1 MNQHTQEGAIISKLP
16 PKQVSE
22 KFRIQEFIL
31 RVGQPEDKYPQEIK
45 FQLVNDNIDLLDF
58 IQVNDVVEVTFDLR
72 GREYNGTHY
81 VTLNAT
87 KVTSKLF

>member
-1 MNQHTQEGAIISKLP
+1 MNQHTQEGAIINKLP
-16 PKQVSE
+16 AKQVSE
-22 KFRIQEFIL
+22 KFKVQEFIL
-31 RVGQPEDKYPQEIK
+31 RVGQPEDKYPQEVK

-72 GREYNGTHY
+72 GREYNGTQY

>member
-1 MNQHTQEGAIISKLP
+1 MSQHTETGAIISKLP

-22 KFRIQEFIL
+22 KFKVQEFIL
-31 RVGQPEDKYPQEIK
+31 KVGQPEDKYPQEVK

>member
-1 MNQHTQEGAIISKLP
+1 MNQHTATGAIITKLP
-16 PKQVSE
+16 AKQVSE
-22 KFRIQEFIL
+22 KFKVQEFIL
-31 RVGQPEDKYPQEIK
+31 RVGQPEDKYPQDVK

-72 GREYNGTHY
+72 GREYNSTHY

>member
-22 KFRIQEFIL
+22 KFKVQEFIL
-31 RVGQPEDKYPQEIK
+31 KVGQPEDKYPQEIK
-45 FQLVNDNIDLLDF
+45 FQLVNDKIDLLDF

-81 VTLNAT
+81 VTLNVT

>member
-1 MNQHTQEGAIISKLP
+1 MSQHTETGAIISKLP

-22 KFRIQEFIL
+22 KFKVQEFIL
-31 RVGQPEDKYPQEIK
+31 IVGQPEDKYPQEVK